1 MVPLTTCHEVETM
14 SAADDTARVSRTDI
28 CLELEGGFPSQPFTY
43 DLASP
48 ETCPTTPI
56 HTT

>member
-1 MVPLTTCHEVETM
+1 M